1 MKIAIG
7 IICALGILAWFML
20 SKPSVSV
27 VDNTAQK
34 PILLDQPNSAVA
46 QDFANGQAL
55 SATEIRKN
63 DVSHIQAVP
72 SVEKSHLDHLSPE
85 MKQAVKDTLFHHG
98 PKTITKDSQGRI
110 RMDHAGRY
118 VNMPVAVR
126 KADGTIEI
134 KEYSVIPDAKTEA
147 VQ

>member
-7 IICALGILAWFML
+7 IICALGILAWFIL
-20 SKPSVSV
+20 ARPSVSV

-46 QDFANGQAL
+46 QNSAKGQTL

-63 DVSHIQAVP
+63 DDSHIQAVP
-72 SVEKSHLDHLSPE
+72 SAEKSHLDHLSPE

-134 KEYSVIPDAKTEA
+134 KEYSVIPDAQTETP
-147 VQ
+147 Q

>member
-1 MKIAIG
+1 MKIGIG
-7 IICALGILAWFML
+7 IVCALGILAWL
-20 SKPSVSV
+20 ILASPSVSV
-27 VDNTAQK
+27 VDSTTQK
-34 PILLDQPNSAVA
+34 HIVLDEPDSPLSQNLATHQAPADSQVDISDETHVHPEPSA
-46 QDFANGQAL
+46 
-55 SATEIRKN
+55 
-63 DVSHIQAVP
+63 
-72 SVEKSHLDHLSPE
+72 EKSHLDHLSPQ

-98 PKTITKDSQGRI
+98 PKTITKDNQGRI